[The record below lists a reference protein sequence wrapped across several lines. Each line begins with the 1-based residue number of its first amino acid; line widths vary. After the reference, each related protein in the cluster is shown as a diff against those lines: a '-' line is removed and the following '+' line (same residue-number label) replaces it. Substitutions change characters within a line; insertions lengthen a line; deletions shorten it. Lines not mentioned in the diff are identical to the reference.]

1 MKETLLLVEDDARL
15 RKTLKL
21 EFEERDFVVFEA
33 DSTQT
38 IPQNDF
44 KYAVVDMRLHG
55 DNGLIALDTV
65 LKHSPQCRV
74 VVLTG
79 YGSIAT
85 AVEAI
90 KRGAVNYLT
99 KPVDVETLMKALK
112 GESIEVQEDE
122 QPISLSRKEHE
133 YIEFMLAQ
141 HNGNIAQTA
150 KALGLHRQSLQR
162 KLKKRP

>member
-1 MKETLLLVEDDARL
+1 MKDTLLLVEDDARL

-21 EFEERDFVVFEA
+21 EFEERNFLVFEA
-33 DSTQT
+33 DSGQT
-38 IPQNDF
+38 IPQGNF
-44 KYAVVDMRLHG
+44 HYAVVDMRLHG
-55 DNGLIALDTV
+55 DNGLVALDLV
-65 LKHSPQCRV
+65 LKNSPDCRA

-99 KPVDVETLMKALK
+99 KPVDVETLLKALK
-112 GESIEVQEDE
+112 GESIDMPEAE